1 MPRSEELF
9 AFEIL
14 RRVLGADV
22 TLHDDGSK
30 RAMVDGLLTMPDGTL
45 GAVEV
50 TTLGTQDALELISLL
65 AGRTWHVEGARWAWH
80 VWLPQP

>member
-1 MPRSEELF
+1 
-9 AFEIL
+9 
-14 RRVLGADV
+14 
-22 TLHDDGSK
+22 
-30 RAMVDGLLTMPDGTL
+30 MVDGVLPMPDGTL

-50 TTLGTQDALELISLL
+50 TTLDRHYALELIGLL

>member
-1 MPRSEELF
+1 
-9 AFEIL
+9 
-14 RRVLGADV
+14 
-22 TLHDDGSK
+22 
-30 RAMVDGLLTMPDGTL
+30 MVDGVLTMPDGTL

-50 TTLGTQDALELISLL
+50 TTLDRHYALELIGLL